1 MATFD
6 NVTDTLAGSQVLNAA
21 ILIGGRARRLEGRFK
36 PLLPVGGRTMLARQL
51 EALAAAGV
59 ENIVLVGRWS
69 AEVRPPVPVFAD
81 AMEDGGSLGALYTAL
96 LVTSADRIIVLAADM
111 PFVAAALTTAL
122 ARVPL
127 AGDVA
132 VPRTGAGLHP
142 LCAVYRR
149 SVAGHLK
156 RRIDRGALRVREALE
171 ELRVTK
177 LEHAELARLG
187 VDDTMLM
194 NVNTP
199 ADYER
204 ACELAR
210 HRA

>member
-96 LVTSADRIIVLAADM
+96 LVTPEDRTIVLAADM
-111 PFVAAALTTAL
+111 PFVAAAAHRGIG
-122 ARVPL
+122 ARAACRRRGGAAHGSRASSTVRGLSSLGRGPSQE
-127 AGDVA
+127 AHRSRCVA
-132 VPRTGAGLHP
+132 RP
-142 LCAVYRR
+142 
-149 SVAGHLK
+149 
-156 RRIDRGALRVREALE
+156 RGARGASRRETGT
-171 ELRVTK
+171 RR
-177 LEHAELARLG
+177 ARS
-187 VDDTMLM
+187 
-194 NVNTP
+194 
-199 ADYER
+199 
-204 ACELAR
+204 AR
-210 HRA
+210 RR

>member
-96 LVTSADRIIVLAADM
+96 LVTPEDRTIVLAADM
-111 PFVAAALTTAL
+111 PFVAAALTAAL

-132 VPRTGAGLHP
+132 VPRTTAGLHP

-149 SVAGHLK
+149 SVASHLK

-171 ELRVTK
+171 ELRVAK
-177 LEHAELARLG
+177 LEHAELARLD

-210 HRA
+210 YRT